1 MAGSN
6 PDDPVTPAGKPPE
19 ESEETDLIPAEREA
33 IDELYARV
41 RKGDVYSILGVSP
54 DADVQH
60 IRKVYYELS
69 RSWHPDQFYRRR
81 IGPYKQKLED
91 IFVGV
96 NRAYT
101 VLTDPRRRADYD
113 QEHGTVA
120 RSDIKPAPTRPGS
133 NDDGGTK
140 PTAEGAEHEIAFSVQ
155 RQRSEAE
162 RIKAA
167 QEVLVARPRR
177 RRRGRIP
184 GMERIHE
191 QVMAR
196 VGRARRYFQA
206 AQREAE
212 AGNWVAAASNAYVA
226 MTFDPEDPRYRQLW
240 EECDPKGR
248 LQKARHF
255 IQLAESALGYHN
267 LKGAIQNFQKACAAN
282 PPEADPY
289 FQLARLMQSSE
300 EDRDDRE
307 IMRLLRRATE
317 LSPRTVRF
325 RLALADF
332 CVEQGLIANARRE
345 YEEALRIEP
354 ANAEAKAG
362 LRKVRR

>member
-1 MAGSN
+1 MAGNS
-6 PDDPVTPAGKPPE
+6 PPE
-19 ESEETDLIPAEREA
+19 PGASSPQAPDPLPDSDLIPAEREA

-69 RSWHPDQFYRRR
+69 RSWHPDQFYRRN
-81 IGPYKQKLED
+81 IGSYKQKLED

-101 VLTDPRRRADYD
+101 VLTDSRRRADYD
-113 QEHGTVA
+113 QEHGTLA
-120 RSDIKPAPTRPGS
+120 RADIKPAPTRPGAGEEGPS
-133 NDDGGTK
+133 GAV
-140 PTAEGAEHEIAFSVQ
+140 AEGAEHEIRFSVE
-155 RQRSEAE
+155 RQRSEEE
-162 RIKAA
+162 RVRAA

-191 QVMAR
+191 QVMVR
-196 VGRARRYFQA
+196 VSRARRYHQA
-206 AQREAE
+206 AEREAE
-212 AGNWVAAASNAYVA
+212 AGNWIAAASNAYVA
-226 MTFDPEDPRYRQLW
+226 MTFDPEDVRYRQLW

-248 LQKARHF
+248 QQKARQF
-255 IQLAESALGYHN
+255 IQLAESALSYHN
-267 LKGAIQNFQKACAAN
+267 LKAAIQNYQKACDAN

-307 IMRLLRRATE
+307 IMKLLRRATE

-332 CVEQGLIANARRE
+332 CADQGLIANARRE

-354 ANAEAKAG
+354 GNADAKAG